1 MFLKTT
7 SEEKLSRL
15 ISALMLGGCLAFYL
29 FFAFYDGAVICVDSP
44 SYITMDISREPLYS
58 LLLAAFRTV
67 FGGLGEYG
75 YLTAVAF
82 FQSILAAYAAWWLAD
97 YVRKALQL
105 PAWVGTALACMP
117 LAVSLLCRFAARR
130 GSMYSNSILT
140 EGITISCYLIFFRY
154 LLEFYFSRTRK
165 SLAWCC
171 LLSFLMISARKQMA
185 ISLAMLLS
193 CIIFTSLPASSDS
206 NSGLKNG
213 RRSFFNLTALPASSG
228 SNSGLKSGRRS
239 FFNLTAL
246 PALAGVNSRLKNGV
260 QPFFN
265 LTALLPSAGL
275 ALVCTA
281 AILGGTAVLDLG
293 YNYAVR
299 GEAVRHSSDG
309 RFLTT
314 MAFYVAER
322 EDAAYLEQEDIRGLF
337 LEIYDRCEEQGYLK
351 HSAGKGWLNRVSHFG
366 DHYDHIQI
374 DTMWPAVNDYVRE
387 HYGEGTVE
395 LNENADRIMD
405 TMNRAL
411 LPHNLGKIL
420 ASFFDNFLS
429 GLITTVA
436 QRNRILN
443 WYSLAVYLLYGVLL
457 IWNLREGRRQRLAG
471 YAAGF
476 AGLTLLSIVFNVGLV
491 SLVIFCQTRYT
502 IYNMALFYM
511 SLILMLYSFL
521 AGRRGG
527 GHAV

>member
-7 SEEKLSRL
+7 SDQKQSRL

-29 FFAFYDGAVICVDSP
+29 FFAFYDRAVICVDSP

-67 FGGLGEYG
+67 FGGVGEYG

-82 FQSILAAYAAWWLAD
+82 FQSILAAYAAWCLAD

-213 RRSFFNLTALPASSG
+213 QRSFFNLTALPASSG
-228 SNSGLKSGRRS
+228 SNSGLKNGRRS

-246 PALAGVNSRLKNGV
+246 PALAGVNSWLKNGV

-281 AILGGTAVLDLG
+281 VILGGTAVLDLG

-521 AGRRGG
+521 TGRRGG

>member
-1 MFLKTT
+1 MPFHTIKIRDYKAFSL
-7 SEEKLSRL
+7 
-15 ISALMLGGCLAFYL
+15 LMLLVSLAFYL

-44 SYITMDISREPLYS
+44 SYISMNLSREPFYPMF
-58 LLLAAFRTV
+58 LAFFRWI
-67 FGGLGEYG
+67 FSGLSNDF
-75 YLTAVAF
+75 YLTAAIF
-82 FQSILAAYAAWWLAD
+82 AQSILAALSCWSFAAFLT
-97 YVRKALQL
+97 RKLPVSRLFSMGALL
-105 PAWVGTALACMP
+105 IPM
-117 LAVSLLCRFAARR
+117 AVSLLCRFAARR

-213 RRSFFNLTALPASSG
+213 RRSFFNLTALPA
-228 SNSGLKSGRRS
+228 
-239 FFNLTAL
+239 
-246 PALAGVNSRLKNGV
+246 LAGVNSRLNNGV

>member
-1 MFLKTT
+1 M
-7 SEEKLSRL
+7 
-15 ISALMLGGCLAFYL
+15 AFYL
-29 FFAFYDGAVICVDSP
+29 FFAFYDKAVICVDSP

-58 LLLAAFRTV
+58 LLLAVFRAA

-82 FQSILAAYAAWWLAD
+82 FQSILAAYAAWCLAD
-97 YVRKALQL
+97 YVRKALHL
-105 PAWVGTALACMP
+105 PVGVGAALACMP

-140 EGITISCYLIFFRY
+140 EGITISFYLIFFRY
-154 LLEFYFSRTRK
+154 LLEFYFRRTKR
-165 SLAWCC
+165 SLVWCC
-171 LLSFLMISARKQMA
+171 LLSFLMISARKQMV

-193 CIIFTSLPASSDS
+193 CIILS
-206 NSGLKNG
+206 
-213 RRSFFNLTALPASSG
+213 
-228 SNSGLKSGRRS
+228 
-239 FFNLTAL
+239 AL
-246 PALAGVNSRLKNGV
+246 PALLGVNSDGKGGRRLLS
-260 QPFFN
+260 N
-265 LTALLPSAGL
+265 LVSICPPRQASKSGSGALLEGSVPSAGPGSLKPGKAVWL
-275 ALVCTA
+275 ALVCIA
-281 AILGGTAVLDLG
+281 AILGGSAVFDLG
-293 YNYAVR
+293 YNYALR

-322 EDAAYLEQEDIRGLF
+322 EDAAYLEQEEIRGLF

-374 DTMWPAVNDYVRE
+374 DTLWPAVNNYVRE
-387 HYGEGTVE
+387 RYGEGTVE
-395 LNENADRIMD
+395 LSENADRIMEA
-405 TMNRAL
+405 MNRAL
-411 LPHNLGKIL
+411 IPHNLGKIL

-443 WYSLAVYLLYGVLL
+443 WYSLAAYLLYAALL
-457 IWNLREGRRQRLAG
+457 VWNLREGRRCQLAG